1 MLCAVIIMK
10 IFVFERIDKCSDNY
24 HEEGGLVV
32 IAKDVEQA
40 KELLKTDNSIEV
52 TDEEWQNVESFAL
65 VDNVEP
71 KFWVMP
77 DAGCCK

>member
-1 MLCAVIIMK
+1 MK
-10 IFVFERIDKCSDNY
+10 IYVFERIDKCSDNY

-32 IAKDVEQA
+32 IAKDVEHA

-52 TDEEWQNVESFAL
+52 TDKEWEDVESFAL
-65 VDNVEP
+65 ADNVEP

-77 DAGCCK
+77 DAGCC